1 MSRPRARAPHSAEQ
15 QQQQA
20 GEGREAGEG
29 EGREA
34 EALRQFFAHK
44 SLQRHTRLALHSLA
58 GATHSPTHSFI
69 HSFIRALAV
78 LALPRLCIVVFV
90 VPHLCFL
97 NVLTHSLTHS
107 MYMYVCM

>member
-15 QQQQA
+15 QQAGQQA
-20 GEGREAGEG
+20 GREAGEG

-58 GATHSPTHSFI
+58 GATHPLTHSFI
-69 HSFIRALAV
+69 HSFVHLLPLPCLACV
-78 LALPRLCIVVFV
+78 
-90 VPHLCFL
+90 
-97 NVLTHSLTHS
+97 
-107 MYMYVCM
+107 